1 MFKDGCLE
9 FMNKNNNLTSTS
21 PKKEVAIIWMLL
33 SAFSF
38 ALMGA
43 MVKLASDVPVIEK
56 VFFRNLVTFILML
69 VIIIKNRENPFKQGK
84 ATKFLIIRSLAGL
97 AGVVL
102 YFYAISNM
110 TLADSTMLNK
120 LSPFFVIL
128 FAGIFLKEGFNLS
141 KLIIIIV
148 AFIGALLII
157 KPQFDLSIIPSIA
170 GFLSAVFAGLAY
182 TVVRF
187 LKGKASSSMIVFY
200 FSAVSVI
207 GSAPML
213 VPYFVMPSIL
223 TLALLVGIGIFA
235 GMGQI
240 ALTKA
245 YHLAPASEISIYN
258 YASILF
264 ATIIGVIIG
273 DAFPDGYSILGGIII
288 FLTAYYN
295 YLRMKKK

>member
-1 MFKDGCLE
+1 ME
-9 FMNKNNNLTSTS
+9 NKIKTNQ
-21 PKKEVAIIWMLL
+21 KEVAIVWMLL
-33 SAFSF
+33 SALSF

-43 MVKLASDVPVIEK
+43 MVKLATEVPVIEK

-69 VIIIKNRENPFKQGK
+69 IIIIKSRENPFKQGA

-128 FAGIFLKEGFNLS
+128 FAGIFLKEGFNLR
-141 KLIIIIV
+141 KVIVIII

-157 KPQFDLSIIPSIA
+157 KPQFDLTIIPAIA

-182 TVVRF
+182 TIVRF
-187 LKGKASSSMIVFY
+187 LKDKTSSSMIVFY
-200 FSAVSVI
+200 FSAISVI
-207 GSAPML
+207 GTTPML
-213 VPYFVMPSIL
+213 IPYFVIPDTL
-223 TLALLVGIGIFA
+223 TLLLLVGIGIFA
-235 GMGQI
+235 GIGQI
-240 ALTKA
+240 SLTKA

-264 ATIIGVIIG
+264 ATIIGVLIG
-273 DAFPDGYSILGGIII
+273 DAFPDSYSIIGGIII

-295 YLRMKKK
+295 YVRMRNN

>member
-1 MFKDGCLE
+1 MEKL
-9 FMNKNNNLTSTS
+9 
-21 PKKEVAIIWMLL
+21 KKVKRESSQSQVAIAWMLF
-33 SAFSF
+33 SALSF
-38 ALMGA
+38 ALMGS
-43 MVKLASDVPVIEK
+43 MVKLATQVPVIEK
-56 VFFRNLVTFILML
+56 VFFRNLITFILML
-69 VIIIKNRENPFKQGK
+69 IIIIKNRENPFKQGG

-102 YFYAISNM
+102 YFYAITHM

-128 FAGIFLKEGFNLS
+128 FAGIFLKEGFNLR
-141 KLIIIIV
+141 KVGVIII

-157 KPQFDLSIIPSIA
+157 KPQFDLSIIPALA

-200 FSAVSVI
+200 FSAISVI
-207 GSAPML
+207 GTIPFLISTFV
-213 VPYFVMPSIL
+213 VPDPL
-223 TLALLVGIGIFA
+223 TLLLLIGIGIFA
-235 GMGQI
+235 GIGQI
-240 ALTKA
+240 SLTKA

-264 ATIIGVIIG
+264 ATIIGVLIG
-273 DAFPDGYSILGGIII
+273 DAFPDSYSILGGIII

-295 YLRMKKK
+295 FLMMKKRD

>member
-1 MFKDGCLE
+1 
-9 FMNKNNNLTSTS
+9 MNKLNTNQRD
-21 PKKEVAIIWMLL
+21 VAIGWMLL
-33 SAFSF
+33 SALSF

-56 VFFRNLVTFILML
+56 VFFRNLITFILML
-69 VIIIKNRENPFKQGK
+69 VIIIKERENPFKQGI
-84 ATKFLIIRSLAGL
+84 ATKFLIFRSLAGL

-128 FAGIFLKEGFNLS
+128 FAGIFLKEGFNLR
-141 KLIIIIV
+141 KVLVIIV
-148 AFIGALLII
+148 AFCGALLII
-157 KPQFDLSIIPSIA
+157 KPQFDLSIFPALA

-182 TVVRF
+182 TIVRF

-200 FSAVSVI
+200 FSAISVI
-207 GSAPML
+207 GTIPLIITS
-213 VPYFVMPSIL
+213 FVMPNIL
-223 TLALLVGIGIFA
+223 TLSMLIGVGIFA
-235 GMGQI
+235 GIGQI

-273 DAFPDGYSILGGIII
+273 DSFPDAFSIIGGIII
-288 FLTAYYN
+288 FLIAYYN
-295 YLRMKKK
+295 YKQISSKKVVA